1 MSSVNSLTSAVNP
14 FYASLQSNSASSS
27 GSASSGAS
35 GLASESTFYNLLVT
49 QLTNQD
55 PLNPLSNQDLSAE
68 LAQFSV
74 ANGVNAIQGSLSSLM
89 AQINQNQGLQAASLI
104 GKTVSTSGNSL
115 QLSGG
120 SATGGYDLSAD
131 ASNVDVLV
139 QNSAGQ
145 TLAVL
150 PQGAQSSGM
159 QSFTWNG
166 TDNSGVALPA
176 GNYQFLVQAANG
188 SQGVSATPYS
198 LGVVNGVTL
207 GSSGPTLQLSG
218 QQGSVPFS
226 SVQNII

>member
-1 MSSVNSLTSAVNP
+1 MSVNSLTSAVNP
-14 FYASLQSNSASSS
+14 FYASLQSSSAASS

-49 QLTNQD
+49 ELTNQD
-55 PLNPLSNQDLSAE
+55 PLNPLSNQNLSAQ

-74 ANGVNAIQGSLSSLM
+74 ANGVQAIQGSLSSLM
-89 AQINQNQGLQAASLI
+89 GQINQNQGLQAATLI
-104 GKTVSTSGNSL
+104 GKTVSTSGNGL

-120 SATGGYDLSAD
+120 AAAGGYDLSGD

-150 PQGAQSSGM
+150 PQGAQSAGM

-166 TDNSGVALPA
+166 EDNSGAALPA
-176 GNYQFLVQAANG
+176 GNYQFTVQAANG

-198 LGVVNGVTL
+198 MGVVSGVTL

>member
-1 MSSVNSLTSAVNP
+1 MSSVNSLTAAVNP
-14 FYASLQSNSASSS
+14 FYASLQSTGASSS

-35 GLASESTFYNLLVT
+35 GLASESTFYNLLIT

-55 PLNPLSNQDLSAE
+55 PLDPLSNQDLSAE

-120 SATGGYDLSAD
+120 TAAGGYDLSAD
-131 ASNVDVLV
+131 ANNVDVLV

-150 PQGAQSSGM
+150 PQGAQSAGM

-166 TDNSGVALPA
+166 TDNSGAALPA
-176 GNYQFLVQAANG
+176 GNYQFIVQAANG
-188 SQGVSATPYS
+188 SQAVTATPYS
-198 LGVVNGVTL
+198 WLLDT
-207 GSSGPTLQLSG
+207 LSG
-218 QQGSVPFS
+218 
-226 SVQNII
+226 